1 MRSLVEACGARESCC
16 AECAIQGWEGGCS
29 GNDCDREMLVDDH
42 DEMIVKALS
51 WALRQLVAYDQDVV
65 RRFLAKHDDVLAS
78 RVKREV
84 TSKIETVLTNPRKR
98 QRGT

>member
-1 MRSLVEACGARESCC
+1 MSPVALNVRSK
-16 AECAIQGWEGGCS
+16 GGKGDVPGTIVIC
-29 GNDCDREMLVDDH
+29 EMLVDDH